1 METEVYVD
9 LLFLV
14 NFSMDFLTLY
24 LVARLSCRP
33 LRLWRAMSS
42 AILGALYAVAA
53 LLFFGGIPLW
63 AELTADALACLVL
76 TWIGLYRRRESK
88 RMILRLS
95 AMYLL
100 ISALLGGLMTVMS
113 VLLNRVVDP
122 TSLRDAQGSDSVAFS
137 VFPLVAA
144 PAVGVCLLLG
154 RSVRR
159 TVSRRSVVLSA
170 ALGDHRLEVSAL
182 CDSGNLLRDPITNLC
197 VIPIDLDAATP
208 CLPAEVSRLLRQ
220 EHPMTALTQL
230 SPEFRT
236 RTRLIPAHG
245 ATGEKMLIAFRADH
259 LYLDAGNGRREI
271 CAYLAPVALPRDVR
285 RDYSAIVPAEL
296 LHG

>member
-33 LRLWRAMSS
+33 LRLWRAMTS
-42 AILGALYAVAA
+42 AILGALYAAAA
-53 LLFFGGIPLW
+53 LLFFGDIPLL
-63 AELTADALACLVL
+63 AELATDVLACLAL
-76 TWIGLYRRRESK
+76 TGIGLYRRRESK

-137 VFPLVAA
+137 IFPLVAA
-144 PAVGVCLLLG
+144 PAVGVCMLLG

-159 TVSRRSVVLSA
+159 TASCRSVVLSA
-170 ALGDHRLEVSAL
+170 ALGERSLEVPAL
-182 CDSGNLLRDPITNLC
+182 CDSGNLLRDPITNHC
-197 VIPIDLDAATP
+197 VIPIDLDAVEP
-208 CLPAEVSRLLRQ
+208 WLPDELSRLLRQ
-220 EHPMTALTQL
+220 EQPMTALTQL
-230 SPEFRT
+230 PPAFRT

-245 ATGEKMLIAFRADH
+245 ATGEKMLIAFRVDH
-259 LYLDAGNGRREI
+259 LYLNAGNGRREI
-271 CAYLAPVALPRDVR
+271 CAYLAPVSLPHDVR
-285 RDYSAIVPAEL
+285 RDYRAIVPTEL